1 MREITSFCENTFIAS
16 GIQIKFSL
24 KFRFNHLNHLI
35 AFAVSFDRDGV
46 KFGFG
51 DDGDLSVEVDAEIL
65 G

>member
-1 MREITSFCENTFIAS
+1 MSFVRIYLLPV
-16 GIQIKFSL
+16 GYRYRFSL
-24 KFRFNHLNHLI
+24 KFRCNHLI

-46 KFGFG
+46 EFGFG

>member
-1 MREITSFCENTFIAS
+1 MRKITSFCENTFIAS
-16 GIQIKFSL
+16 WIQIRFSL
-24 KFRFNHLNHLI
+24 KFRFNHLI